1 MTPPSLLLVGG
12 AGPAPLGID
21 IAVMAIEQARA
32 RGLAVHIIGHA
43 EDLAATRDAVDLADS
58 AEAVDFEDSEAA
70 VAWAL
75 DRSRRGEGF
84 DVVFTCRELALP
96 ATARI
101 AQALEL
107 PGNSPQAIDLIRSK
121 ADCRHRLADEGFKQP
136 ASHHCTSADQA
147 RRVLEGLPGPWV
159 VKPRTGSGSEGVS
172 LVQSP
177 TGLLRALSHLPSESS
192 RDFLVESYVSGAEY
206 SVEGLFRGGEP
217 HILAI
222 TAKEKLPPPFFV
234 EQAHTLP
241 APLPPPLRQRIEE
254 TVTEA
259 LRVLGLSHGLF
270 HTELWVTDDGIVL
283 GEFHARL
290 GGDYIH
296 RLLAHAIEGL
306 EMFGE
311 VYDDSLGRDTPAAP
325 RHCTRAGAT
334 RYFSPPPGRLRDV
347 HGWQEAARHP
357 AVLAAELAVAPGE
370 HVAATDESDGRAGA
384 LAVGAADPEQ
394 ARALAIR
401 LTDGVSFDI
410 EHEETP

>member
-241 APLPPPLRQRIEE
+241 APSP
-254 TVTEA
+254 A
-259 LRVLGLSHGLF
+259 
-270 HTELWVTDDGIVL
+270 
-283 GEFHARL
+283 
-290 GGDYIH
+290 
-296 RLLAHAIEGL
+296 
-306 EMFGE
+306 
-311 VYDDSLGRDTPAAP
+311 PAAADRGDGHRGAARSRPEPRPLPHRALGDRRRHRPRRVPRPARRRLHPPAAGP
-325 RHCTRAGAT
+325 RHRRTGDVRRGLRRLPRPGHPRRPSALHP
-334 RYFSPPPGRLRDV
+334 RRRHQVLQPSPGRLRDV

-370 HVAATDESDGRAGA
+370 YVAATDESDGRAGA

>member
-21 IAVMAIEQARA
+21 VAVMAIEQARA
-32 RGLAVHIIGHA
+32 RGLAVHLIGHA
-43 EDLAATRDAVDLADS
+43 EDLAVTRDAVDLADT
-58 AEAVDFEDSEAA
+58 AEAVDFENPEAA

-84 DVVFTCRELALP
+84 DAVFTCRELALP

-101 AQALEL
+101 AEALEL
-107 PGNSPQAIDLIRSK
+107 PGNSHEVIDLIRSK
-121 ADCRHRLADEGFKQP
+121 ADCRRRLADEGFPQP
-136 ASHHCTSADQA
+136 ASHPCTSAAQA
-147 RRVLEGLPGPWV
+147 LRLLEDSPGPWV
-159 VKPRTGSGSEGVS
+159 VKPRMGSGSEGVS
-172 LVQSP
+172 LVSSAA
-177 TGLLRALSHLPSESS
+177 GLSRALGHLPPESGQ
-192 RDFLVESYVSGAEY
+192 DFLVESYVSGAEY
-206 SVEGLFRGGEP
+206 SVEGLFRSGEP
-217 HILAI
+217 QVLAI

-241 APLPPPLRQRIEE
+241 APLPPPLRRQIEE
-254 TVTEA
+254 TVTDA

-270 HTELWVTDDGIVL
+270 HTELWVTEDGIIL
-283 GEFHARL
+283 GEVHARL

-311 VYDDSLGRDTPAAP
+311 VYDDSLGRDTPAGP
-325 RHCTRAGAT
+325 RGCARAGAT
-334 RYFSPPPGRLRDV
+334 RYFSPPPGRLRGV
-347 HGWQEAARHP
+347 HGWQEATRHP

-370 HVAATDESDGRAGA
+370 RVTAADESDGRAGA

-401 LTDGVSFDI
+401 LTDGVRFDI
-410 EHEETP
+410 EPEETP